1 VEGGLSTLRRHR
13 YVLAPVLVLLV
24 GAVVA
29 GLLTGVIADAGRHT
43 LRSTGLLTTG
53 GASTLP
59 PGTFSRPPV
68 PPRTRAPEPRP
79 DAPRAVLS
87 PATPGTAPVAK
98 RLTAKVEAIDRKAV
112 TGTFGGAVL
121 DVGTGKLV
129 YGHNAAKAFLPAST
143 LKLLTSAGALSV
155 LGPEHR
161 FSTRVVSAG
170 TGRVVLVGGGDPY
183 LLKSP
188 SATDPDRA
196 SLSQLA
202 DLAAKQLRSSK
213 RTTVELGYDVSL
225 FSGPAWHP
233 DWPGKY
239 RDQVTPVSALWVN
252 EGRVG
257 GAVGARVPDPAKAA
271 ADTFARALTDRG
283 VAVSKVSRVKAPA
296 KAAPL
301 AAVQSLPLE
310 RIVEHLLMASDNDAA
325 EVVARQ
331 AAIGA
336 GKPGSFAGAQQV
348 LRARLTQLGIWD
360 ADARIRDGSGLS
372 RSNRAPA
379 DLMVKVM
386 RLALGPAHP
395 ELRGVVTGLP
405 VAGVEGSLRRRYAEK
420 GTSAARG
427 LVRGKT
433 GTLTEVAGL
442 VGFVRSDDGS
452 LLAYAF
458 LVNEATDFLATRI
471 WLDQVTGALTTCGC
485 R

>member
-1 VEGGLSTLRRHR
+1 MEGGLSTLRRHR

-29 GLLTGVIADAGRHT
+29 GLLTGVLADAGRRA
-43 LRSTGLLTTG
+43 LQSTGLLATG

-59 PGTFSRPPV
+59 PGTFSQPPV
-68 PPRTRAPEPRP
+68 APSTRAPEPRP

-87 PATPGTAPVAK
+87 PAAPGPPPTAK
-98 RLTAKVEAIDRKAV
+98 RLTARLEAVDRKAV
-112 TGTFGGAVL
+112 KGTIGGAVL

-129 YGHNAAKAFLPAST
+129 YARNATKAYVPAST

-161 FSTRVVSAG
+161 FTTRVVSAG
-170 TGRVVLVGGGDPY
+170 AGRVVLVGGGDPY

-188 SATDPDRA
+188 STADPGRA
-196 SLSQLA
+196 SLSELA
-202 DLAAKQLRSSK
+202 DLAAKQLLSSK
-213 RTTVELGYDVSL
+213 RSTVELGYDVSL

-233 DWPGKY
+233 DWPGRY

-252 EGRVG
+252 EGRVA

-271 ADTFARALTDRG
+271 ADAFARALEDRG
-283 VAVSKVSRVKAPA
+283 VRVSKVSSAKAPA
-296 KAAPL
+296 KAAPV

-310 RIVEHLLMASDNDAA
+310 RIVEHLLMVSDNDAA
-325 EVVARQ
+325 EVVFRQ

-336 GKPGSFAGAQQV
+336 GRPGSFAGAQQV

-379 DLMVKVM
+379 DLMVKVIG
-386 RLALGPAHP
+386 LALGSAHP

-420 GTSAARG
+420 GTSVARG

-442 VGFVRSDDGS
+442 VGFVRSADGS

-458 LVNEATDFLATRI
+458 LMNEATDFLATRI
-471 WLDQVTGALTTCGC
+471 WLDQVTGALSTCGC